1 MMFSTFNEFSFNL
14 GILIMYKI
22 LAGLAI
28 AASTVAA
35 PVLCF
40 AQSNPSL
47 TRAEVRADLVRV
59 EQAGYNPS
67 LGNDIHY
74 PADIQAAEAK
84 IATQNDPHLTT
95 QAVGGVAQNGSSASG
110 AASNAAMHSS
120 CVGPVS
126 FCKVYFGS

>member
-1 MMFSTFNEFSFNL
+1 
-14 GILIMYKI
+14 MYKMI
-22 LAGLAI
+22 AGFAI
-28 AASTVAA
+28 AAATVAA

-40 AQSNPSL
+40 AQSNAPL

-59 EQAGYNPS
+59 ERAGYNPS

-84 IATQNDPHLTT
+84 IAAQNDQHLTT

-110 AASNAAMHSS
+110 TTSHAALHSS